1 MINKKEIVSFE
12 DRVDSLI
19 EETKL
24 KEENKAILKR
34 QQNKVMILQ
43 EKDIVKSL
51 IKHKEVVHKKMK
63 NFFKLGV
70 GAGIAT
76 LGLAQVAPVIAV
88 VVAIGVG
95 YSLIKAANKLKETN
109 DIEKDVKIAKR
120 NVNTMLATL
129 QGGKAGVYKITKRI
143 ADCRKMLSLQDFSSF
158 KPIPKYK

>member
-63 NFFKLGV
+63 SFFKLGV
-70 GAGIAT
+70 GSGIAT

-95 YSLIKAANKLKETN
+95 YSLIKAVNKLKETN